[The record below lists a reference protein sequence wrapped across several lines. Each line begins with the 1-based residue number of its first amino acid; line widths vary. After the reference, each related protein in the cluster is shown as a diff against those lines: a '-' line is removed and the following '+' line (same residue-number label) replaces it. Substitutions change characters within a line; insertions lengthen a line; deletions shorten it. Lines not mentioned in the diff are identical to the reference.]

1 MQQPAASCEHRAPKL
16 PNPEPRATEQPS
28 YRATI
33 PPMTLRVGFDLDGV
47 LADMSAAL
55 QREEQRLFGA
65 PDVAVSAEAPREAR
79 SLTAAQHERLWREV
93 AAIENFWQTLPE
105 VEPGAIAALAA
116 RARFERWEVIFL
128 TSRPETA
135 GDTAQL
141 QTQRWLD
148 VNGFDLPSVFV
159 VSGSRGKI
167 ADALDLDVV
176 IDDLPENAMDVLSDS
191 QASAILFWRQ
201 PPKWFRRVCASTVA
215 GLSARSRSASRSWT
229 PSNGTSRRRCSGG

>member
-1 MQQPAASCEHRAPKL
+1 MS
-16 PNPEPRATEQPS
+16 
-28 YRATI
+28 
-33 PPMTLRVGFDLDGV
+33 LRVGFDLDGV

-65 PDVAVSAEAPREAR
+65 PDVAVFPEAPREAR
-79 SLTAAQHERLWREV
+79 SLTTAQHERLWREV
-93 AAIENFWQTLPE
+93 AAIENFWQTLTE

-201 PPKWFRRVCASTVA
+201 PPEMVPPVCASTVA
-215 GLSARSRSASRSWT
+215 GLSARSRSALRSLT
-229 PSNGTSRRRCSGG
+229 PSSGTSRRRCSGG

>member
-1 MQQPAASCEHRAPKL
+1 MS
-16 PNPEPRATEQPS
+16 
-28 YRATI
+28 
-33 PPMTLRVGFDLDGV
+33 LRVGFDLDGV

-55 QREEQRLFGA
+55 HREEQRLFGA
-65 PDVAVSAEAPREAR
+65 PDAAVSPEAPREAR

-201 PPKWFRRVCASTVA
+201 PPEMVPPSLRQHGCRIVGSIEECLTLLDALKRDRSPTMFGRVKRALGLA
-215 GLSARSRSASRSWT
+215 GEV
-229 PSNGTSRRRCSGG
+229 

>member
-1 MQQPAASCEHRAPKL
+1 
-16 PNPEPRATEQPS
+16 
-28 YRATI
+28 
-33 PPMTLRVGFDLDGV
+33 MTLRVGFDLDGV

-55 QREEQRLFGA
+55 RREERRIFGA
-65 PDVAVSAEAPREAR
+65 PDAGVSPETPREAR
-79 SLTAAQHERLWREV
+79 NLTAAQNERLWRAV
-93 AAIENFWQTLPE
+93 ATVENFWQTLSE
-105 VEPGAIAALAA
+105 IEPGAIAALAA

-176 IDDLPENAMDVLSDS
+176 VDDLPENAMDVLSDS
-191 QASAILFWRQ
+191 RAAAILFWRQ
-201 PPKWFRRVCASTVA
+201 PPDAVPASLLQHGCRIVSSIEECLALLDAIKLEQSPTMLGRVKRAFGLA
-215 GLSARSRSASRSWT
+215 GEL
-229 PSNGTSRRRCSGG
+229 

>member
-1 MQQPAASCEHRAPKL
+1 
-16 PNPEPRATEQPS
+16 
-28 YRATI
+28 
-33 PPMTLRVGFDLDGV
+33 MTLRVGFDLDGV

-55 QREEQRLFGA
+55 LGEERRIFGT
-65 PDVAVSAEAPREAR
+65 PDVAATAEAPREAR

-93 AAIENFWQTLPE
+93 ATIENFWQTLPE

-148 VNGFDLPSVFV
+148 VNGFDLPAVFV

-167 ADALDLDVV
+167 ADALALDVV
-176 IDDLPENAMDVLSDS
+176 VDDLPENAMDVLSDS
-191 QASAILFWRQ
+191 HAAAILFWRQ
-201 PPKWFRRVCASTVA
+201 PLERVPPGLRQHGCRIVGSIEECLTLLAAIKRDQSPTMLGRVKRALGLA
-215 GLSARSRSASRSWT
+215 GEV
-229 PSNGTSRRRCSGG
+229 

>member
-1 MQQPAASCEHRAPKL
+1 
-16 PNPEPRATEQPS
+16 
-28 YRATI
+28 
-33 PPMTLRVGFDLDGV
+33 MTLRVGFDLDGV

-55 QREEQRLFGA
+55 RREEHRLFGA
-65 PDVAVSAEAPREAR
+65 PDAGASAETPHEAQN
-79 SLTAAQHERLWREV
+79 LTAAQHERLWRAV
-93 AAIENFWQTLPE
+93 ATIENFWQTLPE
-105 VEPGAIAALAA
+105 IEPGAVAALAA

-167 ADALDLDVV
+167 ADALELDVV

-191 QASAILFWRQ
+191 RAGAILFWRQ
-201 PPKWFRRVCASTVA
+201 PAELIPASLLQHGCRIVSSIEECLSLLDTIKREQSPTMFGRVKRAF
-215 GLSARSRSASRSWT
+215 GLAREL
-229 PSNGTSRRRCSGG
+229 